1 MKRAFDLEKFSQEI
15 IEDDNKK
22 DDIKKKQKKQIKLQ
36 D

>member
-22 DDIKKKQKKQIKLQ
+22 DDIKKKQKK
-36 D
+36 

>member
-15 IEDDNKK
+15 IEDDNNK
-22 DDIKKKQKKQIKLQ
+22 DEIKKKQKKQIKLQ

>member
-15 IEDDNKK
+15 IEDDNNK